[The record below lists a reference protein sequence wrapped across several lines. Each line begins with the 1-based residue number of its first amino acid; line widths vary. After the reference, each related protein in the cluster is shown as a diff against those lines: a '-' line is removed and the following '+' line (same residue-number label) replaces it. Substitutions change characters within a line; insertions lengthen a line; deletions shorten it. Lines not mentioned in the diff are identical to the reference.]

1 MLKRYIAFAFAGA
14 GVAVLALAAYAAD
27 FLFLEV
33 RIHNNG
39 DAFGTIVVSRYYAVP
54 QKNGRYEFLYAD
66 PRNQICVHS
75 LFPHLGDPP
84 CWYLAR
90 HTEQRIDM

>member
-1 MLKRYIAFAFAGA
+1 VLKRSIGFVIAGA
-14 GVAVLALAAYAAD
+14 AVLALAAYAAD
-27 FLFLEV
+27 FLFLQV
-33 RIHNNG
+33 RIHANSN
-39 DAFGTIVVSRYYAVP
+39 AFGTIVVQPYYAVP
-54 QKNGRYEFLYAD
+54 QKNGKYEFLYSD
-66 PRNQICVHS
+66 PRSQTCVRA